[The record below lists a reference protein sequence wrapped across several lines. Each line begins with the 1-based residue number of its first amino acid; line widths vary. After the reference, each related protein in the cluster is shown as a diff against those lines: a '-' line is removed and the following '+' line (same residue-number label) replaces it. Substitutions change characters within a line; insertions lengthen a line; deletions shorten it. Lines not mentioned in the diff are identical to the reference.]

1 MSKLNNTP
9 ENIQRVPIERD
20 NKNLKSQTIE
30 NTNNNIEQSK
40 VKIEENQTTTKIKAP
55 KESHIISR
63 NNENLQKNENTTNLK
78 TVNTENNTNSK
89 EALSS
94 KTQNNTIAK
103 KKEKIKNEREEAKEN
118 KGLFD
123 TFKILLTGQSHF
135 NDEDAINLNDN
146 YGAKDIYNTKNNPRR
161 DAIYRNL
168 SVKSVKLI
176 WITFFACIILITWAT
191 FFKLDSIVRGSGQV
205 VPSQRIQEVQNLEG
219 GILRE
224 IFVKEGT
231 QVEEGELLARIENE
245 SAGSQYREALS
256 RSLDYKA
263 AIARLT
269 AILEDSK
276 VEYPNEVLLHP
287 ELVLRHNTI
296 LQAMQ
301 TQSTSEYNVLKLQ
314 ADAKE
319 KESAELEAKKNQ
331 LESRL
336 VISQK
341 QRDLGKSA
349 LAKQAFSEIEFL
361 ELENNVVTIE
371 ADLQALEHTIPRVA
385 IEVEEMK
392 ERLNRYE
399 AEKKLT
405 NSQELAR
412 IQADLI
418 SIEELLT
425 AGSDRVSRTEL
436 RSPVRGVVNRL
447 HHNTIGGVVA
457 PAATIM
463 EIVPSDDRLIIEARF
478 SPADIGFLSEGLN
491 AIIRLSAYDF
501 ASYGSVKGVVE
512 QVSADTIQDNN
523 GMIYYIVKVRTD
535 EKMYNKDGVELP
547 YIAGMQ
553 AEVDVITGKQ
563 SILDY
568 LLKPLL
574 RIGNRA
580 LTER

>member
-9 ENIQRVPIERD
+9 ENIQRVPIQRED
-20 NKNLKSQTIE
+20 KNLNSQTTVNTNDITKKDEVIIEQNSSTTKIQAPKDSSSTTKAENNISAVSTSNKNTNSQTIAKT
-30 NTNNNIEQSK
+30 NT
-40 VKIEENQTTTKIKAP
+40 A
-55 KESHIISR
+55 
-63 NNENLQKNENTTNLK
+63 QK
-78 TVNTENNTNSK
+78 K
-89 EALSS
+89 EAIK
-94 KTQNNTIAK
+94 KTAPTRKN
-103 KKEKIKNEREEAKEN
+103 KEKEAVKAVKKNNLSIFAK
-118 KGLFD
+118 
-123 TFKILLTGQSHF
+123 FKILLTGQAHF
-135 NDEDAINLNDN
+135 DDDDAKELDKN
-146 YGAKDIYNTKNNPRR
+146 YGAKEIYASAYNPRQQ
-161 DAIYRNL
+161 AIYRNV
-168 SVKSVKLI
+168 SVKSVKLV
-176 WITFFACIILITWAT
+176 WLTFFACFLIILWAAL
-191 FFKLDSIVRGSGQV
+191 FHLDSIVRGSGQV

-224 IFVKEGT
+224 ILVKEGA

-269 AILEDSK
+269 AILEDTK
-276 VEYPNEVLLHP
+276 VAYPNEVLIHP
-287 ELVLRHNTI
+287 DLVLRHNTI

-301 TQSTSEYNVLKLQ
+301 TQNASEYNVLKLQ

-319 KESAELEAKKNQ
+319 KESAELEAKKAQ

-336 VISQK
+336 VIAQK

-361 ELENNVVTIE
+361 ELENNVVTLE
-371 ADLQALEHTIPRVA
+371 ADLQGLEHTIPRIA

-412 IQADLI
+412 IQAELI

-425 AGSDRVSRTEL
+425 AGIDRVSRTEL

-447 HHNTIGGVVA
+447 YHNTIGGVVA

-512 QVSADTIQDNN
+512 QVSVDTIQDNN
-523 GMIYYIVKVRTD
+523 GMIFYIVKVRTD
-535 EKMYNKDGVELP
+535 EKMYNKDGIELP

-553 AEVDVITGKQ
+553 AEVDVITGTQ

-568 LLKPLL
+568 LMKPLL
-574 RIGNRA
+574 RISNRA
-580 LTER
+580 FTER